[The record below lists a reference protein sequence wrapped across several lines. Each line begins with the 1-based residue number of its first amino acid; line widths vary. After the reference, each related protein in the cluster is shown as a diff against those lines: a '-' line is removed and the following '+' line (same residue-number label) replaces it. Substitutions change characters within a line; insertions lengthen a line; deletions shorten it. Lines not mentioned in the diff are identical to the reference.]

1 MPQTLGAERAM
12 VLRCTNWGMQVGR
25 FLTSILTP
33 LIASNWGWR
42 AAPVVYA
49 VFTAAITLPW
59 EAWASDTPGTWK
71 GWPRMGAAERALL
84 TETEPIGD
92 DTTQPN
98 PNDKARPIPWRL
110 LVSKPAIAPILMH
123 TADNMGTYTF
133 SYWTPTYFQQV
144 FKASPTT
151 TGAYLASTHLF
162 SVAGG
167 FVAPLLEVAI
177 LNAGLDPLKVVR
189 RRCRHSLHNICND
202 KCSIARIDV
211 WLRLF
216 SVANIATAAATF
228 GGSSGFDNAGCLF
241 VCVRVRERSSFW
253 SRVQRYVQLFQ

>member
-12 VLRCTNWGMQVGR
+12 VLRCTNWGMQIGR

-33 LIASNWGWR
+33 LIASTWGWR

-59 EAWASDTPGTWK
+59 EAWASDTPSSWK
-71 GWPRMGAAERALL
+71 GWPRMGAEERALL
-84 TETEPIGD
+84 TET
-92 DTTQPN
+92 DTDGVTAQV
-98 PNDKARPIPWRL
+98 DSKVEARPFPWRL

-144 FKASPTT
+144 FKTSPTA

-162 SVAGG
+162 SVVGG
-167 FVAPLLEVAI
+167 FVAPLIEVAI

-189 RRCRHSLHNICND
+189 HGCAGLDCALDR
-202 KCSIARIDV
+202 
-211 WLRLF
+211 WLRL
-216 SVANIATAAATF
+216 
-228 GGSSGFDNAGCLF
+228 
-241 VCVRVRERSSFW
+241 
-253 SRVQRYVQLFQ
+253 